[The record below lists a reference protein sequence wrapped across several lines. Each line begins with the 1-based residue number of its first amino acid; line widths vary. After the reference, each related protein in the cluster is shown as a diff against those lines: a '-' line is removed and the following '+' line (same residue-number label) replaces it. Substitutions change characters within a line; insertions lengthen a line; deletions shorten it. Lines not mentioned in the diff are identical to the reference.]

1 MQFWLRKSSQNK
13 CHNISMHA
21 FLLSGTPRTLILF
34 FLAGLV
40 ILRIPIFVTPKFTVL
55 VLIQK
60 NTLWKIKCAKI
71 RTLRAFVSYV
81 SYMPT
86 CFTYSCALRAFLFL
100 PFTCLPFL
108 TCLTCYHIFYVPFV
122 TFFSCPLSTFL
133 FYVSYVLNFFTCF
146 TCLYFFSCLCFCVL

>member
-1 MQFWLRKSSQNK
+1 M
-13 CHNISMHA
+13 
-21 FLLSGTPRTLILF
+21 
-34 FLAGLV
+34 
-40 ILRIPIFVTPKFTVL
+40 
-55 VLIQK
+55 
-60 NTLWKIKCAKI
+60 
-71 RTLRAFVSYV
+71 SYV

-108 TCLTCYHIFYVPFV
+108 TCLTCHHIFYVPFV

-146 TCLYFFSCLCFCVL
+146 TSLYFFLAFVFTCFKFLFLSACILFTCFRFFMWLHIFYVPSLFFQTSVFKCLTCFHF